1 MEGISTIELFIIY
14 WQLPEMYKS
23 PVQLVLSLSCSAYA
37 QASRKPT
44 PLIVLPFW
52 GTQLHPQKNRAAR
65 FIAAD

>member
-1 MEGISTIELFIIY
+1 
-14 WQLPEMYKS
+14 MYKS
-23 PVQLVLSLSCSAYA
+23 PDQLVLSLSCSAYA